1 MQRHRWNSLGLRIES
16 GSGLFELF
24 SFTVILCGFDDMLLI
39 FMICFDMI

>member
-1 MQRHRWNSLGLRIES
+1 MMQRHRWNSLGLRIES

-39 FMICFDMI
+39 S

>member
-1 MQRHRWNSLGLRIES
+1 MQRHRWNSLGLRIEL

-39 FMICFDMI
+39 S